1 MKKNKLM
8 TVLMAATVAAGLLTG
23 CGSNAA
29 DMTTDA
35 TATDTATDEATD
47 AATDAATDE
56 AADAAATDTNA
67 DLSGS
72 IAMAGSTSMEKLANA
87 VAEAFMEKYPGV
99 SVTAEFTGSSAGIE
113 SLEGGSVDI
122 GNSSRSLKDEEK
134 AAGCVENI
142 VAIDGIAVVLD
153 PANTVTDL
161 TQDQLVQIYK
171 GEVTNWKDLGGSDE
185 PIVVVGRE
193 AGSGTRGAFVELT
206 GVEEK
211 DADGNKV
218 DNTTSNAI
226 ISNSTEIM
234 MTTVS
239 GDEYAIGYSSTGS
252 LNDTVKA
259 LNVDG
264 VEPTAANIKDGKY
277 SLSRPF
283 NIATKGTPGKLA
295 QDFIDYIMSKD
306 GQKVVEDNGYIASVD
321 NAKAF
326 KTAGE
331 SGKLVVAGSSSV
343 TPVMEKLAEA
353 YKKVNTKAEIEIQES
368 DSTTGMTAAADG
380 TCDIGMASRE
390 LEDSEKDKGLTS
402 QAIAL
407 DGIAVIVN
415 TQNDRTDI
423 STDMVK
429 KIFTGEVTD
438 WNDVTE

>member
-1 MKKNKLM
+1 MRKRKLLAIAM
-8 TVLMAATVAAGLLTG
+8 SVMCTAALMTG
-23 CGSNAA
+23 CGSSNGA
-29 DMTTDA
+29 
-35 TATDTATDEATD
+35 
-47 AATDAATDE
+47 
-56 AADAAATDTNA
+56 
-67 DLSGS
+67 SGS
-72 IAMAGSTSMEKLANA
+72 DAGSGSD
-87 VAEAFMEKYPGV
+87 
-99 SVTAEFTGSSAGIE
+99 TGSASQPI
-113 SLEGGSVDI
+113 SVV
-122 GNSSRSLKDEEK
+122 SRED
-134 AAGCVENI
+134 
-142 VAIDGIAVVLD
+142 
-153 PANTVTDL
+153 
-161 TQDQLVQIYK
+161 
-171 GEVTNWKDLGGSDE
+171 
-185 PIVVVGRE
+185 
-193 AGSGTRGAFVELT
+193 GSGTRGAFVELT

-211 DADGNKV
+211 DADGNKT
-218 DNTTSNAI
+218 DNTTADVI

-264 VEPTAANIKDGKY
+264 VEPTAQNIKDGKY

-295 QDFIDYIMSKD
+295 QDFIDYILSEE

-321 NAKAF
+321 DAKAF
-326 KTAGE
+326 KSSGE

-353 YKKVNTKAEIEIQES
+353 YKAVNKKAEIEIQES

-415 TQNDRTDI
+415 TQNTRTEI
-423 STDMVK
+423 TTDMVK

-438 WNDVTE
+438 WSDVTE

>member
-1 MKKNKLM
+1 MSVMCTAALM
-8 TVLMAATVAAGLLTG
+8 TG
-23 CGSNAA
+23 CGSSNGASSS
-29 DMTTDA
+29 DA
-35 TATDTATDEATD
+35 G
-47 AATDAATDE
+47 
-56 AADAAATDTNA
+56 
-67 DLSGS
+67 SGS
-72 IAMAGSTSMEKLANA
+72 DSGSASQPIS
-87 VAEAFMEKYPGV
+87 VV
-99 SVTAEFTGSSAGIE
+99 S
-113 SLEGGSVDI
+113 
-122 GNSSRSLKDEEK
+122 
-134 AAGCVENI
+134 
-142 VAIDGIAVVLD
+142 
-153 PANTVTDL
+153 
-161 TQDQLVQIYK
+161 
-171 GEVTNWKDLGGSDE
+171 
-185 PIVVVGRE
+185 RE
-193 AGSGTRGAFVELT
+193 DGSGTRGAFVELT

-211 DADGNKV
+211 DADGNKT
-218 DNTTSNAI
+218 DNTTADAI

-264 VEPTAANIKDGKY
+264 VEPTAQNIKDGKY

-295 QDFIDYIMSKD
+295 QDFIDYILSEE

-321 NAKAF
+321 DAKAF
-326 KTAGE
+326 KSSGE

-353 YKKVNTKAEIEIQES
+353 YKAVNKKAEIEIQES
-368 DSTTGMTAAADG
+368 DSTTGMTAADG

-390 LEDSEKDKGLTS
+390 IEDSEKDKGLTS

-415 TQNDRTDI
+415 TQNTRTEI
-423 STDMVK
+423 TTDMVK

>member
-1 MKKNKLM
+1 MRKRKLLAIAM
-8 TVLMAATVAAGLLTG
+8 SVMCTAALMTG
-23 CGSNAA
+23 CGSNNGA
-29 DMTTDA
+29 
-35 TATDTATDEATD
+35 
-47 AATDAATDE
+47 
-56 AADAAATDTNA
+56 
-67 DLSGS
+67 SGS
-72 IAMAGSTSMEKLANA
+72 DAGS
-87 VAEAFMEKYPGV
+87 
-99 SVTAEFTGSSAGIE
+99 
-113 SLEGGSVDI
+113 
-122 GNSSRSLKDEEK
+122 
-134 AAGCVENI
+134 
-142 VAIDGIAVVLD
+142 
-153 PANTVTDL
+153 
-161 TQDQLVQIYK
+161 
-171 GEVTNWKDLGGSDE
+171 GSDSGSASQ
-185 PIVVVGRE
+185 PISVVSRE
-193 AGSGTRGAFVELT
+193 DGSGTRGAFVELT

-211 DADGNKV
+211 DADGNKT
-218 DNTTSNAI
+218 DNTTADAI

-264 VEPTAANIKDGKY
+264 VEPTAQNIKDGKY

-295 QDFIDYIMSKD
+295 QDFIDYILSEE

-321 NAKAF
+321 DAKAF
-326 KTAGE
+326 KSSGE

-353 YKKVNTKAEIEIQES
+353 YKAVNKKAEIEIQES

-415 TQNDRTDI
+415 TQNTRTEI
-423 STDMVK
+423 TTDMVK

>member
-1 MKKNKLM
+1 M
-8 TVLMAATVAAGLLTG
+8 TG
-23 CGSNAA
+23 CGSSGASSS
-29 DMTTDA
+29 DA
-35 TATDTATDEATD
+35 G
-47 AATDAATDE
+47 
-56 AADAAATDTNA
+56 
-67 DLSGS
+67 SGS
-72 IAMAGSTSMEKLANA
+72 DSGSASQPIS
-87 VAEAFMEKYPGV
+87 VV
-99 SVTAEFTGSSAGIE
+99 S
-113 SLEGGSVDI
+113 
-122 GNSSRSLKDEEK
+122 
-134 AAGCVENI
+134 
-142 VAIDGIAVVLD
+142 
-153 PANTVTDL
+153 
-161 TQDQLVQIYK
+161 
-171 GEVTNWKDLGGSDE
+171 
-185 PIVVVGRE
+185 RE
-193 AGSGTRGAFVELT
+193 DGSGTRGAFVELT

-211 DADGNKV
+211 DADGNKT
-218 DNTTSNAI
+218 DNTTADAI

-264 VEPTAANIKDGKY
+264 VEPTAQNIKDGKY

-295 QDFIDYIMSKD
+295 QDFIDYILSEE

-321 NAKAF
+321 DAKAF
-326 KTAGE
+326 KSSGE

-353 YKKVNTKAEIEIQES
+353 YKAVNKKAEIEIQES

-415 TQNDRTDI
+415 TQNTRTEI
-423 STDMVK
+423 TTDMVK

-438 WNDVTE
+438 WSDVTE

>member
-1 MKKNKLM
+1 M
-8 TVLMAATVAAGLLTG
+8 TG
-23 CGSNAA
+23 CGSSNGA
-29 DMTTDA
+29 
-35 TATDTATDEATD
+35 
-47 AATDAATDE
+47 
-56 AADAAATDTNA
+56 
-67 DLSGS
+67 SGS
-72 IAMAGSTSMEKLANA
+72 DAGSGSD
-87 VAEAFMEKYPGV
+87 
-99 SVTAEFTGSSAGIE
+99 TGSASQPI
-113 SLEGGSVDI
+113 SVV
-122 GNSSRSLKDEEK
+122 SRED
-134 AAGCVENI
+134 
-142 VAIDGIAVVLD
+142 
-153 PANTVTDL
+153 
-161 TQDQLVQIYK
+161 
-171 GEVTNWKDLGGSDE
+171 
-185 PIVVVGRE
+185 
-193 AGSGTRGAFVELT
+193 GSGTRGAFVELT

-211 DADGNKV
+211 DADGNKT
-218 DNTTSNAI
+218 DNTTADAI

-264 VEPTAANIKDGKY
+264 VEPTAQNIKDGKY

-295 QDFIDYIMSKD
+295 QDFIDYILSEE

-321 NAKAF
+321 DAKAF
-326 KTAGE
+326 KSSGE

-353 YKKVNTKAEIEIQES
+353 YKAVNKKAEIEIQES

-415 TQNDRTDI
+415 TQNTRTEI
-423 STDMVK
+423 TTDMVK

>member
-1 MKKNKLM
+1 M
-8 TVLMAATVAAGLLTG
+8 TG
-23 CGSNAA
+23 CGSSNGASSS
-29 DMTTDA
+29 DA
-35 TATDTATDEATD
+35 G
-47 AATDAATDE
+47 
-56 AADAAATDTNA
+56 
-67 DLSGS
+67 SGS
-72 IAMAGSTSMEKLANA
+72 DSGSASQPIS
-87 VAEAFMEKYPGV
+87 VV
-99 SVTAEFTGSSAGIE
+99 S
-113 SLEGGSVDI
+113 
-122 GNSSRSLKDEEK
+122 
-134 AAGCVENI
+134 
-142 VAIDGIAVVLD
+142 
-153 PANTVTDL
+153 
-161 TQDQLVQIYK
+161 
-171 GEVTNWKDLGGSDE
+171 
-185 PIVVVGRE
+185 RE
-193 AGSGTRGAFVELT
+193 DGSGTRGAFVELT

-211 DADGNKV
+211 DADGNKT
-218 DNTTSNAI
+218 DNTTADAI

-264 VEPTAANIKDGKY
+264 VEPTAQNIKDGKY

-295 QDFIDYIMSKD
+295 QDFIDYILSEE

-321 NAKAF
+321 DAKAF
-326 KTAGE
+326 KSSGE

-353 YKKVNTKAEIEIQES
+353 YKAVNKKAEIEIQES

-415 TQNDRTDI
+415 TQNTRTEI
-423 STDMVK
+423 TTDMVK

>member
-1 MKKNKLM
+1 MRKRKLLAIAM
-8 TVLMAATVAAGLLTG
+8 SVMCTAALMTG
-23 CGSNAA
+23 CGSSNGA
-29 DMTTDA
+29 
-35 TATDTATDEATD
+35 
-47 AATDAATDE
+47 
-56 AADAAATDTNA
+56 
-67 DLSGS
+67 SGS
-72 IAMAGSTSMEKLANA
+72 DAGS
-87 VAEAFMEKYPGV
+87 
-99 SVTAEFTGSSAGIE
+99 
-113 SLEGGSVDI
+113 
-122 GNSSRSLKDEEK
+122 
-134 AAGCVENI
+134 
-142 VAIDGIAVVLD
+142 
-153 PANTVTDL
+153 
-161 TQDQLVQIYK
+161 
-171 GEVTNWKDLGGSDE
+171 GSDSGSASQ
-185 PIVVVGRE
+185 PISVVSRE
-193 AGSGTRGAFVELT
+193 DGSGTRGAFVELT

-211 DADGNKV
+211 DADGNKT
-218 DNTTSNAI
+218 DNTTADAI

-234 MTTVS
+234 MTTVA

-264 VEPTAANIKDGKY
+264 VEPTAQNIKDGKY

-295 QDFIDYIMSKD
+295 QDFIDYILSEE

-321 NAKAF
+321 SAKAF
-326 KTAGE
+326 KSSGE

-353 YKKVNTKAEIEIQES
+353 YKAVNKKAEIEIQES

-415 TQNDRTDI
+415 TQNTRTEI
-423 STDMVK
+423 TTDMVK

>member
-1 MKKNKLM
+1 MCTAALM
-8 TVLMAATVAAGLLTG
+8 TG
-23 CGSNAA
+23 CGNSNGA
-29 DMTTDA
+29 
-35 TATDTATDEATD
+35 
-47 AATDAATDE
+47 
-56 AADAAATDTNA
+56 
-67 DLSGS
+67 SGS
-72 IAMAGSTSMEKLANA
+72 DAGS
-87 VAEAFMEKYPGV
+87 
-99 SVTAEFTGSSAGIE
+99 
-113 SLEGGSVDI
+113 
-122 GNSSRSLKDEEK
+122 
-134 AAGCVENI
+134 
-142 VAIDGIAVVLD
+142 
-153 PANTVTDL
+153 
-161 TQDQLVQIYK
+161 
-171 GEVTNWKDLGGSDE
+171 GSDSGSASQ
-185 PIVVVGRE
+185 PISVVSRE
-193 AGSGTRGAFVELT
+193 DGSGTRGAFVELT

-211 DADGNKV
+211 DADGNKT
-218 DNTTSNAI
+218 DNTTADAI

-264 VEPTAANIKDGKY
+264 VEPTAQNIKDGKY

-295 QDFIDYIMSKD
+295 QDFIDYILSEE

-321 NAKAF
+321 SAKAF
-326 KTAGE
+326 KSNGE

-353 YKKVNTKAEIEIQES
+353 YKAVNKKAEIEIQES

-415 TQNDRTDI
+415 TQNTRTEI
-423 STDMVK
+423 TTDMVK

>member
-1 MKKNKLM
+1 MCTAALM
-8 TVLMAATVAAGLLTG
+8 TG
-23 CGSNAA
+23 CGSSNGASSS
-29 DMTTDA
+29 DA
-35 TATDTATDEATD
+35 G
-47 AATDAATDE
+47 
-56 AADAAATDTNA
+56 
-67 DLSGS
+67 SGS
-72 IAMAGSTSMEKLANA
+72 DSGSASQPIS
-87 VAEAFMEKYPGV
+87 VV
-99 SVTAEFTGSSAGIE
+99 S
-113 SLEGGSVDI
+113 
-122 GNSSRSLKDEEK
+122 
-134 AAGCVENI
+134 
-142 VAIDGIAVVLD
+142 
-153 PANTVTDL
+153 
-161 TQDQLVQIYK
+161 
-171 GEVTNWKDLGGSDE
+171 
-185 PIVVVGRE
+185 RE
-193 AGSGTRGAFVELT
+193 DGSGTRGAFVELT

-211 DADGNKV
+211 DADGNKT
-218 DNTTSNAI
+218 DNTTADAI

-264 VEPTAANIKDGKY
+264 VEPTAQNIKDGKY

-283 NIATKGTPGKLA
+283 NIVTKGTPGKLA
-295 QDFIDYIMSKD
+295 QDFIDYILSEE

-321 NAKAF
+321 DAKAF
-326 KTAGE
+326 KSSGE

-353 YKKVNTKAEIEIQES
+353 YKAVNKKAEIEIQES

-390 LEDSEKDKGLTS
+390 IEDSEKDKGLTS

-415 TQNDRTDI
+415 TQNTRTEI
-423 STDMVK
+423 TTDMVK

>member
-1 MKKNKLM
+1 MCTAALM
-8 TVLMAATVAAGLLTG
+8 TG
-23 CGSNAA
+23 CGSSNGASSS
-29 DMTTDA
+29 DA
-35 TATDTATDEATD
+35 G
-47 AATDAATDE
+47 
-56 AADAAATDTNA
+56 
-67 DLSGS
+67 SGS
-72 IAMAGSTSMEKLANA
+72 DSGSASQPIS
-87 VAEAFMEKYPGV
+87 VV
-99 SVTAEFTGSSAGIE
+99 S
-113 SLEGGSVDI
+113 
-122 GNSSRSLKDEEK
+122 
-134 AAGCVENI
+134 
-142 VAIDGIAVVLD
+142 
-153 PANTVTDL
+153 
-161 TQDQLVQIYK
+161 
-171 GEVTNWKDLGGSDE
+171 
-185 PIVVVGRE
+185 RE
-193 AGSGTRGAFVELT
+193 DGSGTRGAFVELT

-211 DADGNKV
+211 DADGNKT
-218 DNTTSNAI
+218 DNTTADAI

-264 VEPTAANIKDGKY
+264 VEPTAQNIKDGKY

-295 QDFIDYIMSKD
+295 QDFIDYILSEE

-321 NAKAF
+321 DAKAF
-326 KTAGE
+326 KSSGE

-353 YKKVNTKAEIEIQES
+353 YKAVNKKAEIEIQES

-380 TCDIGMASRE
+380 TCHIGMASRE

-415 TQNDRTDI
+415 TQNTRTEI
-423 STDMVK
+423 TTDMVK

-438 WNDVTE
+438 WSDVTE

>member
-1 MKKNKLM
+1 MRKRKLFAIAM
-8 TVLMAATVAAGLLTG
+8 SVMCTAALMTG
-23 CGSNAA
+23 CGSSNGASSSDAGSGA
-29 DMTTDA
+29 DT
-35 TATDTATDEATD
+35 
-47 AATDAATDE
+47 
-56 AADAAATDTNA
+56 
-67 DLSGS
+67 
-72 IAMAGSTSMEKLANA
+72 GSTSQPIS
-87 VAEAFMEKYPGV
+87 VV
-99 SVTAEFTGSSAGIE
+99 S
-113 SLEGGSVDI
+113 
-122 GNSSRSLKDEEK
+122 
-134 AAGCVENI
+134 
-142 VAIDGIAVVLD
+142 
-153 PANTVTDL
+153 
-161 TQDQLVQIYK
+161 
-171 GEVTNWKDLGGSDE
+171 
-185 PIVVVGRE
+185 RE
-193 AGSGTRGAFVELT
+193 DGSGTRGAFVELT

-211 DADGNKV
+211 DADGNKT
-218 DNTTSNAI
+218 DNTTADAI

-264 VEPTAANIKDGKY
+264 VEPTAQNIKDGKY

-295 QDFIDYIMSKD
+295 QDFIDYILSEE

-321 NAKAF
+321 DAKAF
-326 KTAGE
+326 KSSGE

-353 YKKVNTKAEIEIQES
+353 YKAVNKKAEIEIQES

-415 TQNDRTDI
+415 TQNTRTEI
-423 STDMVK
+423 TTDMVK

>member
-1 MKKNKLM
+1 M
-8 TVLMAATVAAGLLTG
+8 TG
-23 CGSNAA
+23 CGSSNGASSS
-29 DMTTDA
+29 DA
-35 TATDTATDEATD
+35 G
-47 AATDAATDE
+47 
-56 AADAAATDTNA
+56 
-67 DLSGS
+67 SGS
-72 IAMAGSTSMEKLANA
+72 DSGSASQPIS
-87 VAEAFMEKYPGV
+87 VV
-99 SVTAEFTGSSAGIE
+99 S
-113 SLEGGSVDI
+113 
-122 GNSSRSLKDEEK
+122 
-134 AAGCVENI
+134 
-142 VAIDGIAVVLD
+142 
-153 PANTVTDL
+153 
-161 TQDQLVQIYK
+161 
-171 GEVTNWKDLGGSDE
+171 
-185 PIVVVGRE
+185 RE
-193 AGSGTRGAFVELT
+193 DGSGTRGAFVELT

-211 DADGNKV
+211 DADGNKT
-218 DNTTSNAI
+218 DNTTADAI

-264 VEPTAANIKDGKY
+264 VEPTAQNIKDGKY

-295 QDFIDYIMSKD
+295 QDFIDYILSEE

-321 NAKAF
+321 DAKAF
-326 KTAGE
+326 KSSGE

-353 YKKVNTKAEIEIQES
+353 YKAVNKKAEIEIQES

-415 TQNDRTDI
+415 TQNTRTEI
-423 STDMVK
+423 TTDMVK

-438 WNDVTE
+438 WSDVTE

>member
-1 MKKNKLM
+1 M
-8 TVLMAATVAAGLLTG
+8 TG
-23 CGSNAA
+23 CGSSNGA
-29 DMTTDA
+29 
-35 TATDTATDEATD
+35 
-47 AATDAATDE
+47 
-56 AADAAATDTNA
+56 
-67 DLSGS
+67 SGS
-72 IAMAGSTSMEKLANA
+72 DAGSGSD
-87 VAEAFMEKYPGV
+87 
-99 SVTAEFTGSSAGIE
+99 TGSASQPI
-113 SLEGGSVDI
+113 SVV
-122 GNSSRSLKDEEK
+122 SRED
-134 AAGCVENI
+134 
-142 VAIDGIAVVLD
+142 
-153 PANTVTDL
+153 
-161 TQDQLVQIYK
+161 
-171 GEVTNWKDLGGSDE
+171 
-185 PIVVVGRE
+185 
-193 AGSGTRGAFVELT
+193 GSGTRGAFVELT

-211 DADGNKV
+211 DADGTKT
-218 DNTTSNAI
+218 DNTTADAI

-264 VEPTAANIKDGKY
+264 VEPTAQNIKDGKY

-295 QDFIDYIMSKD
+295 QDFIDYILSEE

-321 NAKAF
+321 DAKAF
-326 KTAGE
+326 KSSGE

-353 YKKVNTKAEIEIQES
+353 YKAVNKKAEIEIQES

-415 TQNDRTDI
+415 TQNTRTEI
-423 STDMVK
+423 TTDMVK

-438 WNDVTE
+438 WSDVTE

>member
-1 MKKNKLM
+1 MKLQVAFRISRVWEGSFHEMCVDKIEKKRCSAEMRTIMRKRKLFAIAM
-8 TVLMAATVAAGLLTG
+8 SVMCTAALMTG
-23 CGSNAA
+23 CGSSNGASSS
-29 DMTTDA
+29 D
-35 TATDTATDEATD
+35 
-47 AATDAATDE
+47 
-56 AADAAATDTNA
+56 
-67 DLSGS
+67 
-72 IAMAGSTSMEKLANA
+72 AGSGAD
-87 VAEAFMEKYPGV
+87 
-99 SVTAEFTGSSAGIE
+99 TGSASQPI
-113 SLEGGSVDI
+113 SVV
-122 GNSSRSLKDEEK
+122 SRED
-134 AAGCVENI
+134 
-142 VAIDGIAVVLD
+142 
-153 PANTVTDL
+153 
-161 TQDQLVQIYK
+161 
-171 GEVTNWKDLGGSDE
+171 
-185 PIVVVGRE
+185 
-193 AGSGTRGAFVELT
+193 GSGTRGAFVELT

-211 DADGNKV
+211 DADGNKT
-218 DNTTSNAI
+218 DNTTADAI

-264 VEPTAANIKDGKY
+264 VEPTAQNIKDGKY

-295 QDFIDYIMSKD
+295 QDFIDYILSEE

-321 NAKAF
+321 DAKAF
-326 KTAGE
+326 KSSGE

-353 YKKVNTKAEIEIQES
+353 YKAVNKKAEIEIQES

-415 TQNDRTDI
+415 TQNTRTEI
-423 STDMVK
+423 TTDMVK

>member
-1 MKKNKLM
+1 M
-8 TVLMAATVAAGLLTG
+8 TG
-23 CGSNAA
+23 CGSSNGASSS
-29 DMTTDA
+29 DA
-35 TATDTATDEATD
+35 G
-47 AATDAATDE
+47 
-56 AADAAATDTNA
+56 
-67 DLSGS
+67 SGS
-72 IAMAGSTSMEKLANA
+72 DSGSASQPIS
-87 VAEAFMEKYPGV
+87 VV
-99 SVTAEFTGSSAGIE
+99 S
-113 SLEGGSVDI
+113 
-122 GNSSRSLKDEEK
+122 
-134 AAGCVENI
+134 
-142 VAIDGIAVVLD
+142 
-153 PANTVTDL
+153 
-161 TQDQLVQIYK
+161 
-171 GEVTNWKDLGGSDE
+171 
-185 PIVVVGRE
+185 RE
-193 AGSGTRGAFVELT
+193 DGSGTRGAFVELT

-211 DADGNKV
+211 DADGNKT
-218 DNTTSNAI
+218 DNTTADAI

-239 GDEYAIGYSSTGS
+239 GDEYTIGYSSTGS

-264 VEPTAANIKDGKY
+264 VEPTAQNIKDGKY

-295 QDFIDYIMSKD
+295 QDFIDYILSEE

-321 NAKAF
+321 DAKAF
-326 KTAGE
+326 KSSGE

-353 YKKVNTKAEIEIQES
+353 YKAVNKKAEIEIQES

-390 LEDSEKDKGLTS
+390 IEDSEKDKGLTS

-415 TQNDRTDI
+415 TQNTRTEI
-423 STDMVK
+423 TTDMVK

>member
-1 MKKNKLM
+1 MSVMCTAALM
-8 TVLMAATVAAGLLTG
+8 TG
-23 CGSNAA
+23 CGSSNGASSS
-29 DMTTDA
+29 DA
-35 TATDTATDEATD
+35 G
-47 AATDAATDE
+47 
-56 AADAAATDTNA
+56 
-67 DLSGS
+67 SGS
-72 IAMAGSTSMEKLANA
+72 DSGSASQPIS
-87 VAEAFMEKYPGV
+87 VV
-99 SVTAEFTGSSAGIE
+99 S
-113 SLEGGSVDI
+113 
-122 GNSSRSLKDEEK
+122 
-134 AAGCVENI
+134 
-142 VAIDGIAVVLD
+142 
-153 PANTVTDL
+153 
-161 TQDQLVQIYK
+161 
-171 GEVTNWKDLGGSDE
+171 
-185 PIVVVGRE
+185 RE
-193 AGSGTRGAFVELT
+193 DGSGTRGAFVELT

-211 DADGNKV
+211 DADGNKT
-218 DNTTSNAI
+218 DNTTADAI

-264 VEPTAANIKDGKY
+264 VEPTAQNIKDGKY

-295 QDFIDYIMSKD
+295 QDFIDYILSEE

-321 NAKAF
+321 DAKAF
-326 KTAGE
+326 KSSGE

-353 YKKVNTKAEIEIQES
+353 YKAVNKKAEIEIQES

-415 TQNDRTDI
+415 TQNTRTEI
-423 STDMVK
+423 TTDMVK

-438 WNDVTE
+438 WSDVTE

>member
-1 MKKNKLM
+1 MRKSKLLAVAM
-8 TVLMAATVAAGLLTG
+8 SVMCAAALMTG
-23 CGSNAA
+23 CGSNG
-29 DMTTDA
+29 D
-35 TATDTATDEATD
+35 
-47 AATDAATDE
+47 
-56 AADAAATDTNA
+56 
-67 DLSGS
+67 
-72 IAMAGSTSMEKLANA
+72 AGSDA
-87 VAEAFMEKYPGV
+87 
-99 SVTAEFTGSSAGIE
+99 GSS
-113 SLEGGSVDI
+113 SGGSASQPISVV
-122 GNSSRSLKDEEK
+122 SRED
-134 AAGCVENI
+134 
-142 VAIDGIAVVLD
+142 
-153 PANTVTDL
+153 
-161 TQDQLVQIYK
+161 
-171 GEVTNWKDLGGSDE
+171 
-185 PIVVVGRE
+185 
-193 AGSGTRGAFVELT
+193 GSGTRGAFVELT

-331 SGKLVVAGSSSV
+331 LSL
-343 TPVMEKLAEA
+343 
-353 YKKVNTKAEIEIQES
+353 IHI
-368 DSTTGMTAAADG
+368 
-380 TCDIGMASRE
+380 
-390 LEDSEKDKGLTS
+390 
-402 QAIAL
+402 
-407 DGIAVIVN
+407 
-415 TQNDRTDI
+415 
-423 STDMVK
+423 
-429 KIFTGEVTD
+429 
-438 WNDVTE
+438 

>member
-1 MKKNKLM
+1 M
-8 TVLMAATVAAGLLTG
+8 TG
-23 CGSNAA
+23 CGSSNGA
-29 DMTTDA
+29 
-35 TATDTATDEATD
+35 
-47 AATDAATDE
+47 
-56 AADAAATDTNA
+56 
-67 DLSGS
+67 
-72 IAMAGSTSMEKLANA
+72 
-87 VAEAFMEKYPGV
+87 
-99 SVTAEFTGSSAGIE
+99 
-113 SLEGGSVDI
+113 
-122 GNSSRSLKDEEK
+122 
-134 AAGCVENI
+134 
-142 VAIDGIAVVLD
+142 
-153 PANTVTDL
+153 
-161 TQDQLVQIYK
+161 
-171 GEVTNWKDLGGSDE
+171 GGSD
-185 PIVVVGRE
+185 
-193 AGSGTRGAFVELT
+193 AGSGSDSGSASQPISVVSREDGSGTSGAFVELT

-211 DADGNKV
+211 DADGNKT
-218 DNTTSNAI
+218 DNTTADAI

-264 VEPTAANIKDGKY
+264 VEPTAQNIKDGKY

-295 QDFIDYIMSKD
+295 QDFIDYILSEE

-321 NAKAF
+321 SAKAF
-326 KTAGE
+326 KSNGE

-353 YKKVNTKAEIEIQES
+353 YKAVNKKAEIEIQES

-415 TQNDRTDI
+415 TQNTRTEI
-423 STDMVK
+423 TTDMVK

>member
-1 MKKNKLM
+1 MRKSKLLAVAM
-8 TVLMAATVAAGLLTG
+8 SVMCAAALMTG
-23 CGSNAA
+23 CGSNG
-29 DMTTDA
+29 DA
-35 TATDTATDEATD
+35 GSD
-47 AATDAATDE
+47 AGSS
-56 AADAAATDTNA
+56 
-67 DLSGS
+67 SG
-72 IAMAGSTSMEKLANA
+72 GSTSQPIS
-87 VAEAFMEKYPGV
+87 VV
-99 SVTAEFTGSSAGIE
+99 S
-113 SLEGGSVDI
+113 
-122 GNSSRSLKDEEK
+122 
-134 AAGCVENI
+134 
-142 VAIDGIAVVLD
+142 
-153 PANTVTDL
+153 
-161 TQDQLVQIYK
+161 
-171 GEVTNWKDLGGSDE
+171 
-185 PIVVVGRE
+185 RE
-193 AGSGTRGAFVELT
+193 DGSGTRGAFVELT

-343 TPVMEKLAEA
+343 TPVMEKLKEA
-353 YKKVNTKAEIEIQES
+353 YAAVNSGAEIEIQES
-368 DSTTGMTAAADG
+368 DSTTGMTGAADG
-380 TCDIGMASRE
+380 TLDIGMASRE
-390 LEDSEKDKGLTS
+390 LKDSETEAGLT
-402 QAIAL
+402 ATKIAM

-415 TQNDRTDI
+415 QENPVEDLSSDT
-423 STDMVK
+423 VK
-429 KIFTGEVTD
+429 GIFTGGTTTWD
-438 WNDVTE
+438 AAN

>member
-1 MKKNKLM
+1 MCTAALM
-8 TVLMAATVAAGLLTG
+8 TG
-23 CGSNAA
+23 CGSSNGA
-29 DMTTDA
+29 
-35 TATDTATDEATD
+35 
-47 AATDAATDE
+47 
-56 AADAAATDTNA
+56 
-67 DLSGS
+67 SGS
-72 IAMAGSTSMEKLANA
+72 DAGS
-87 VAEAFMEKYPGV
+87 
-99 SVTAEFTGSSAGIE
+99 
-113 SLEGGSVDI
+113 
-122 GNSSRSLKDEEK
+122 
-134 AAGCVENI
+134 
-142 VAIDGIAVVLD
+142 
-153 PANTVTDL
+153 
-161 TQDQLVQIYK
+161 
-171 GEVTNWKDLGGSDE
+171 GSDSGSASQ
-185 PIVVVGRE
+185 PISVVSRE
-193 AGSGTRGAFVELT
+193 DGSGTRGAFVELT

-211 DADGNKV
+211 DADGNKT
-218 DNTTSNAI
+218 DNTTADAI

-264 VEPTAANIKDGKY
+264 VEPTAQNIKDGKY

-295 QDFIDYIMSKD
+295 QDFIDYILSEE

-321 NAKAF
+321 DAKAF
-326 KTAGE
+326 KSSGE

-353 YKKVNTKAEIEIQES
+353 YKAVNKKAEIEIQES

-390 LEDSEKDKGLTS
+390 IEDSEKDKGLTS

-415 TQNDRTDI
+415 TQNTRTEI
-423 STDMVK
+423 TTDMVK

>member
-1 MKKNKLM
+1 MKKTLAMVLAMGM
-8 TVLMAATVAAGLLTG
+8 TIASLTA
-23 CGSNAA
+23 CGGSKPAE
-29 DMTTDA
+29 TT
-35 TATDTATDEATD
+35 
-47 AATDAATDE
+47 
-56 AADAAATDTNA
+56 AAAT
-67 DLSGS
+67 
-72 IAMAGSTSMEKLANA
+72 
-87 VAEAFMEKYPGV
+87 EAQTE
-99 SVTAEFTGSSAGIE
+99 AASSA
-113 SLEGGSVDI
+113 
-122 GNSSRSLKDEEK
+122 
-134 AAGCVENI
+134 
-142 VAIDGIAVVLD
+142 
-153 PANTVTDL
+153 ANTKTE
-161 TQDQLVQIYK
+161 TT
-171 GEVTNWKDLGGSDE
+171 EPAGGKAE
-185 PIVVVGRE
+185 GPITVVSRE
-193 AGSGTRGAFVELT
+193 DGSGTRGAFVELT

-211 DADGNKV
+211 DADGNKT
-218 DNTTSNAI
+218 DNTTADAI

-264 VEPTAANIKDGKY
+264 VEPTAQNIKDGKY

-295 QDFIDYIMSKD
+295 QDFIDYILSEE

-321 NAKAF
+321 DAKAF
-326 KTAGE
+326 KSSGE

-353 YKKVNTKAEIEIQES
+353 YKAVNKKAEIEIQES

-390 LEDSEKDKGLTS
+390 IEDSEKDKGLTS

-415 TQNDRTDI
+415 TQNTRTEI
-423 STDMVK
+423 TTDMVK

>member
-1 MKKNKLM
+1 M
-8 TVLMAATVAAGLLTG
+8 TG
-23 CGSNAA
+23 CGSSNGASSS
-29 DMTTDA
+29 D
-35 TATDTATDEATD
+35 
-47 AATDAATDE
+47 
-56 AADAAATDTNA
+56 
-67 DLSGS
+67 
-72 IAMAGSTSMEKLANA
+72 AGSGAD
-87 VAEAFMEKYPGV
+87 
-99 SVTAEFTGSSAGIE
+99 TGSASQPI
-113 SLEGGSVDI
+113 SVV
-122 GNSSRSLKDEEK
+122 SRED
-134 AAGCVENI
+134 
-142 VAIDGIAVVLD
+142 
-153 PANTVTDL
+153 
-161 TQDQLVQIYK
+161 
-171 GEVTNWKDLGGSDE
+171 
-185 PIVVVGRE
+185 
-193 AGSGTRGAFVELT
+193 GSGTRGAFVELT

-211 DADGNKV
+211 DADGNKT
-218 DNTTSNAI
+218 DNTTADAI

-264 VEPTAANIKDGKY
+264 VEPTAQNIKDGKY

-295 QDFIDYIMSKD
+295 QDFIDYILSEE

-321 NAKAF
+321 DAKAF
-326 KTAGE
+326 KSSGE

-353 YKKVNTKAEIEIQES
+353 YKAVNKKAEIEIQES

-415 TQNDRTDI
+415 TQNTRTEI
-423 STDMVK
+423 TTDMVK

>member
-1 MKKNKLM
+1 MRTNMRKSKLLAVAM
-8 TVLMAATVAAGLLTG
+8 SVMCAAALMTG
-23 CGSNAA
+23 CGSNG
-29 DMTTDA
+29 D
-35 TATDTATDEATD
+35 
-47 AATDAATDE
+47 
-56 AADAAATDTNA
+56 
-67 DLSGS
+67 
-72 IAMAGSTSMEKLANA
+72 AGSDA
-87 VAEAFMEKYPGV
+87 
-99 SVTAEFTGSSAGIE
+99 GSS
-113 SLEGGSVDI
+113 SGGSASQPISVV
-122 GNSSRSLKDEEK
+122 SRED
-134 AAGCVENI
+134 
-142 VAIDGIAVVLD
+142 
-153 PANTVTDL
+153 
-161 TQDQLVQIYK
+161 
-171 GEVTNWKDLGGSDE
+171 
-185 PIVVVGRE
+185 
-193 AGSGTRGAFVELT
+193 GSGTRGAFVELT

-326 KTAGE
+326 KTVGE
-331 SGKLVVAGSSSV
+331 SGKIVVAGSSSV

>member
-1 MKKNKLM
+1 MRKRKLLAIAM
-8 TVLMAATVAAGLLTG
+8 SVMCTAALMTG
-23 CGSNAA
+23 CGSSNGASSS
-29 DMTTDA
+29 DA
-35 TATDTATDEATD
+35 G
-47 AATDAATDE
+47 
-56 AADAAATDTNA
+56 
-67 DLSGS
+67 SGS
-72 IAMAGSTSMEKLANA
+72 DSGSASQPIS
-87 VAEAFMEKYPGV
+87 VV
-99 SVTAEFTGSSAGIE
+99 S
-113 SLEGGSVDI
+113 
-122 GNSSRSLKDEEK
+122 
-134 AAGCVENI
+134 
-142 VAIDGIAVVLD
+142 
-153 PANTVTDL
+153 
-161 TQDQLVQIYK
+161 
-171 GEVTNWKDLGGSDE
+171 
-185 PIVVVGRE
+185 RE
-193 AGSGTRGAFVELT
+193 DGSGTRGAFVELT

-211 DADGNKV
+211 DADGNKT
-218 DNTTSNAI
+218 DNTTADAI

-264 VEPTAANIKDGKY
+264 VEPTAQNIKDGKY

-295 QDFIDYIMSKD
+295 QDFIDYILSEE

-321 NAKAF
+321 DAKAF
-326 KTAGE
+326 KSSGE

-353 YKKVNTKAEIEIQES
+353 YKAVNKKAEIEIQES

-390 LEDSEKDKGLTS
+390 IEDSEKDKGLTS

-415 TQNDRTDI
+415 TQNTRTEI
-423 STDMVK
+423 TTDMVK

>member
-1 MKKNKLM
+1 MRKRKLFAIAM
-8 TVLMAATVAAGLLTG
+8 SVMCTAALMTG
-23 CGSNAA
+23 CGSSNGASSSDAGSGA
-29 DMTTDA
+29 DT
-35 TATDTATDEATD
+35 
-47 AATDAATDE
+47 
-56 AADAAATDTNA
+56 
-67 DLSGS
+67 
-72 IAMAGSTSMEKLANA
+72 GSTSQPIS
-87 VAEAFMEKYPGV
+87 VV
-99 SVTAEFTGSSAGIE
+99 S
-113 SLEGGSVDI
+113 
-122 GNSSRSLKDEEK
+122 
-134 AAGCVENI
+134 
-142 VAIDGIAVVLD
+142 
-153 PANTVTDL
+153 
-161 TQDQLVQIYK
+161 
-171 GEVTNWKDLGGSDE
+171 
-185 PIVVVGRE
+185 RE
-193 AGSGTRGAFVELT
+193 DGSGTRGAFVELT

-211 DADGNKV
+211 DADGNKT
-218 DNTTSNAI
+218 DNTTADAI

-264 VEPTAANIKDGKY
+264 VEPTAQNIKDGKY

-295 QDFIDYIMSKD
+295 QDFIDYILSEE

-321 NAKAF
+321 DAKVF
-326 KTAGE
+326 KSSGE

-353 YKKVNTKAEIEIQES
+353 YKAVNKKAEIEIQES

-415 TQNDRTDI
+415 TQNTRTEI
-423 STDMVK
+423 TTDMVK
-429 KIFTGEVTD
+429 KIFTGEVAD

>member
-1 MKKNKLM
+1 MCTAALM
-8 TVLMAATVAAGLLTG
+8 TG
-23 CGSNAA
+23 CGSSNGASSS
-29 DMTTDA
+29 DA
-35 TATDTATDEATD
+35 G
-47 AATDAATDE
+47 
-56 AADAAATDTNA
+56 
-67 DLSGS
+67 SGS
-72 IAMAGSTSMEKLANA
+72 DSGSASQPIS
-87 VAEAFMEKYPGV
+87 VV
-99 SVTAEFTGSSAGIE
+99 S
-113 SLEGGSVDI
+113 
-122 GNSSRSLKDEEK
+122 
-134 AAGCVENI
+134 
-142 VAIDGIAVVLD
+142 
-153 PANTVTDL
+153 
-161 TQDQLVQIYK
+161 
-171 GEVTNWKDLGGSDE
+171 
-185 PIVVVGRE
+185 RE
-193 AGSGTRGAFVELT
+193 DGSGTRGAFVELT

-211 DADGNKV
+211 DADGNKT
-218 DNTTSNAI
+218 DNTTADAI

-264 VEPTAANIKDGKY
+264 VEPTAQNIKDGKY

-295 QDFIDYIMSKD
+295 QDFIDYILSEE

-321 NAKAF
+321 DAKAF
-326 KTAGE
+326 KSSGE

-353 YKKVNTKAEIEIQES
+353 YKAVNKKAEIESQES

-390 LEDSEKDKGLTS
+390 IEDSEKDKGLTS

-415 TQNDRTDI
+415 TQNTRTEI
-423 STDMVK
+423 TTDMVK

>member
-1 MKKNKLM
+1 MRKRKLLAIAM
-8 TVLMAATVAAGLLTG
+8 SVMCTAALMTG
-23 CGSNAA
+23 CGSSNGA
-29 DMTTDA
+29 
-35 TATDTATDEATD
+35 
-47 AATDAATDE
+47 
-56 AADAAATDTNA
+56 
-67 DLSGS
+67 
-72 IAMAGSTSMEKLANA
+72 
-87 VAEAFMEKYPGV
+87 
-99 SVTAEFTGSSAGIE
+99 
-113 SLEGGSVDI
+113 
-122 GNSSRSLKDEEK
+122 
-134 AAGCVENI
+134 
-142 VAIDGIAVVLD
+142 
-153 PANTVTDL
+153 
-161 TQDQLVQIYK
+161 
-171 GEVTNWKDLGGSDE
+171 GGSDAGSGSDSGSASQ
-185 PIVVVGRE
+185 PISVVSRE
-193 AGSGTRGAFVELT
+193 DGSGTRGAFVELT

-211 DADGNKV
+211 DADGNKT
-218 DNTTSNAI
+218 DNTTADAI

-264 VEPTAANIKDGKY
+264 VEPTAQNIKDGKY

-295 QDFIDYIMSKD
+295 QDFIDYILSEE

-321 NAKAF
+321 SAKAF
-326 KTAGE
+326 KSNGE

-353 YKKVNTKAEIEIQES
+353 YKAVNKKAEIEIQES

-415 TQNDRTDI
+415 TQNTRTEI
-423 STDMVK
+423 TTDMVK

>member
-1 MKKNKLM
+1 M
-8 TVLMAATVAAGLLTG
+8 TG
-23 CGSNAA
+23 CGSSNGASSS
-29 DMTTDA
+29 DA
-35 TATDTATDEATD
+35 G
-47 AATDAATDE
+47 
-56 AADAAATDTNA
+56 
-67 DLSGS
+67 SGS
-72 IAMAGSTSMEKLANA
+72 DSGSASQPIS
-87 VAEAFMEKYPGV
+87 VV
-99 SVTAEFTGSSAGIE
+99 S
-113 SLEGGSVDI
+113 
-122 GNSSRSLKDEEK
+122 
-134 AAGCVENI
+134 
-142 VAIDGIAVVLD
+142 
-153 PANTVTDL
+153 
-161 TQDQLVQIYK
+161 
-171 GEVTNWKDLGGSDE
+171 
-185 PIVVVGRE
+185 RE
-193 AGSGTRGAFVELT
+193 DGSGTRGAFVELT

-211 DADGNKV
+211 DADGNKT
-218 DNTTSNAI
+218 DNTTADAI

-264 VEPTAANIKDGKY
+264 VEPTAQNIKDGKY

-295 QDFIDYIMSKD
+295 QDFIDYILSEE

-321 NAKAF
+321 DAKAF
-326 KTAGE
+326 KSSEE

-353 YKKVNTKAEIEIQES
+353 YKAVNKKAEIEIQES

-415 TQNDRTDI
+415 TQNTRTEI
-423 STDMVK
+423 TTDMVK

>member
-1 MKKNKLM
+1 MRKSKLLAVAM
-8 TVLMAATVAAGLLTG
+8 SVMCAAALMTG
-23 CGSNAA
+23 CGSNG
-29 DMTTDA
+29 D
-35 TATDTATDEATD
+35 
-47 AATDAATDE
+47 
-56 AADAAATDTNA
+56 
-67 DLSGS
+67 
-72 IAMAGSTSMEKLANA
+72 AGSDA
-87 VAEAFMEKYPGV
+87 
-99 SVTAEFTGSSAGIE
+99 GSS
-113 SLEGGSVDI
+113 SGGSASQPISVV
-122 GNSSRSLKDEEK
+122 SRED
-134 AAGCVENI
+134 
-142 VAIDGIAVVLD
+142 
-153 PANTVTDL
+153 
-161 TQDQLVQIYK
+161 
-171 GEVTNWKDLGGSDE
+171 
-185 PIVVVGRE
+185 
-193 AGSGTRGAFVELT
+193 GSGTRGAFVELT

-326 KTAGE
+326 KTVGE
-331 SGKLVVAGSSSV
+331 SGKIVVAGSSSV

>member
-1 MKKNKLM
+1 MRKSKLLAVAM
-8 TVLMAATVAAGLLTG
+8 SVMCAAALMTG
-23 CGSNAA
+23 CGSNG
-29 DMTTDA
+29 D
-35 TATDTATDEATD
+35 
-47 AATDAATDE
+47 
-56 AADAAATDTNA
+56 
-67 DLSGS
+67 
-72 IAMAGSTSMEKLANA
+72 AGSDA
-87 VAEAFMEKYPGV
+87 
-99 SVTAEFTGSSAGIE
+99 GSS
-113 SLEGGSVDI
+113 SGGSASQPISVV
-122 GNSSRSLKDEEK
+122 SRED
-134 AAGCVENI
+134 
-142 VAIDGIAVVLD
+142 
-153 PANTVTDL
+153 
-161 TQDQLVQIYK
+161 
-171 GEVTNWKDLGGSDE
+171 
-185 PIVVVGRE
+185 
-193 AGSGTRGAFVELT
+193 GSGTRGAFIELT

-326 KTAGE
+326 KTVGE
-331 SGKLVVAGSSSV
+331 SGKIVVAGSSSV

>member
-1 MKKNKLM
+1 M
-8 TVLMAATVAAGLLTG
+8 TG
-23 CGSNAA
+23 CGSNNGA
-29 DMTTDA
+29 
-35 TATDTATDEATD
+35 
-47 AATDAATDE
+47 
-56 AADAAATDTNA
+56 
-67 DLSGS
+67 SGS
-72 IAMAGSTSMEKLANA
+72 DAGS
-87 VAEAFMEKYPGV
+87 
-99 SVTAEFTGSSAGIE
+99 
-113 SLEGGSVDI
+113 
-122 GNSSRSLKDEEK
+122 
-134 AAGCVENI
+134 
-142 VAIDGIAVVLD
+142 
-153 PANTVTDL
+153 
-161 TQDQLVQIYK
+161 
-171 GEVTNWKDLGGSDE
+171 GSDSGSASQ
-185 PIVVVGRE
+185 PISVVSRE
-193 AGSGTRGAFVELT
+193 DGSGTRGAFVELT

-211 DADGNKV
+211 DADGNKT
-218 DNTTSNAI
+218 DNTTADAI

-264 VEPTAANIKDGKY
+264 VEPTAQNIKDGKY

-295 QDFIDYIMSKD
+295 QDFIDYILSEE

-321 NAKAF
+321 DAKAF
-326 KTAGE
+326 KSSGE

-353 YKKVNTKAEIEIQES
+353 YKAVNKKAEIEIQES

-415 TQNDRTDI
+415 TQNTRTEI
-423 STDMVK
+423 TTDMVK